1 MPSLSRRQFLAT
13 ATAAGAGIA
22 LGGWSR
28 AAAAKAVRAAEA
40 KTDGLL
46 LGLQSYS
53 LRNFSV
59 DQALR
64 DSHELGLG
72 SIEFFGGHF
81 SLDSTAEQIA
91 AMKQKLADFGI
102 KPLGHGVNGFGKD
115 HDANRRVFEFAK
127 KAGIR
132 NISADPSEDAFDS
145 LDKLVAEYDIR
156 IAIHN
161 HGPGARYD
169 KINDVLDAIKGHHK
183 LIGACADLGH
193 YIRSGEDPVKAIH
206 LFEGRLYGIHLKD
219 FDQPK
224 GDARGVI
231 LGKGQLDVTGV
242 FRALKKVEFP
252 TDAALS
258 IEYEENPDHPL
269 DDIRQCVEI
278 ARDGARKAAAG

>member
-1 MPSLSRRQFLAT
+1 MPAFSRRRFLAS
-13 ATAAGAGIA
+13 ATAAGAA
-22 LGGWSR
+22 MVLGR
-28 AAAAKAVRAAEA
+28 APRARSAEA
-40 KTDGLL
+40 EADGFL

-91 AMKQKLADFGI
+91 AMKKKLAELDI

-115 HDANRRVFEFAK
+115 HAANRRVFEFAK

-169 KINDVLDAIKGHHK
+169 KINDVLEAIKGHHK

-206 LFEGRLYGIHLKD
+206 LLEGRLYGIHLKD

-231 LGKGQLDVTGV
+231 LGKGQLDVAGV
-242 FRALKKVEFP
+242 FRALKKVDFP
-252 TDAALS
+252 ADGALS

-269 DDIRQCVEI
+269 DDIRQCVAI
-278 ARDGARKAAAG
+278 AREGARKAEKA